1 MTNVALELYVLY
13 SERWRLPTLV
23 STAEFY
29 VLRVLSRA

>member
-13 SERWRLPTLV
+13 SERWRLPTATLV

-29 VLRVLSRA
+29 EYEG